1 MSCLKKPHLALFSV
15 ITHSATHD
23 SNLVSN
29 QEDDDETKSTAQ
41 SDKDQVGSVKTLLA
55 LPNAVSKHA
64 LFLFL
69 APTRIS

>member
-41 SDKDQVGSVKTLLA
+41 SGKVGSVKTLLA